1 MLPIP
6 SVQPASLIKRFAAC
20 FYELVL
26 LTAIWFLCTWV
37 FIWLFG
43 VADSHIK
50 RFGLQF
56 FLWLIAGIYF
66 VWCWQKSGQTL
77 ATQTW
82 KIRLINAQGNTPS
95 LRQALQRYVLASA
108 SLLVFGL
115 GFLWA
120 LIDKEQLF
128 LHDRL
133 LKTRLVKSNLSL

>member
-1 MLPIP
+1 MSSLPGP
-6 SVQPASLIKRFAAC
+6 HSASLIKRFAAC

-26 LTAIWFLCTWV
+26 LTAIWFLCTWI
-37 FIWLFG
+37 FIRFFG
-43 VADSHIK
+43 VADNHIK

-56 FLWLIAGIYF
+56 FLWVVAGVYF

-82 KIRLINAQGNTPS
+82 KIKLVNAQGNT
-95 LRQALQRYVLASA
+95 LTIKQALQRYVLASA

-120 LIDKEQLF
+120 LFDKQHFF

-133 LKTRLVKSNLSL
+133 LKTRLVKVT

>member
-95 LRQALQRYVLASA
+95 VHQALQRYLLASA

-133 LKTRLVKSNLSL
+133 LKTRLVKVT